1 MEKIKAYISLTKPRV
16 IELLLVAAIP
26 SMLQAQRGEI
36 DLGLVLLTLVGGWM
50 GAAAA
55 NAFNMIADYDIDQMM
70 RRTHRRPLAKHTV
83 TKGQAT

>member
-83 TKGQAT
+83 TKLLI